1 MNVNRNL
8 LWGMQSNMHPT
19 QRSLFIKTAV
29 CTNPQAKAQ
38 DIEGTGGMGME
49 FLKNT
54 DKTEP

>member
-29 CTNPQAKAQ
+29 GTNPQAKAQ

-49 FLKNT
+49 FLK
-54 DKTEP
+54 K